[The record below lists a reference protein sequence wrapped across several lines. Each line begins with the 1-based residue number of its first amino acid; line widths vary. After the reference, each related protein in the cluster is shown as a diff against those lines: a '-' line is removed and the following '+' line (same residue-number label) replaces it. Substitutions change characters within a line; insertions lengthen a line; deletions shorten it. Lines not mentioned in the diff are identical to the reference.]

1 MREQGQMDVEQESLL
16 DERAAAKFLGVSP
29 RVLWGLADAGSIAFI
44 RIGPRLKRY
53 SMKDLQEFIDRNRR
67 INRPVC
73 DNVPTQMQPAAEHRH
88 QEVLNGNTRFESQR

>member
-1 MREQGQMDVEQESLL
+1 MHEKAHMDVEQESLL

-53 SMKDLQEFIDRNRR
+53 SPRDLQEFIDRNRH

-73 DNVPTQMQPAAEHRH
+73 DNILPTMKPATEHSH
-88 QEVLNGNTRFESQR
+88 QEVLDGNT

>member
-1 MREQGQMDVEQESLL
+1 MLEQGHMDVEQEALL
-16 DERAAAKFLGVSP
+16 DERAAAKFLGISP

-53 SMKDLQEFIDRNRR
+53 SIKDLKKFIDQNRR

-73 DNVPTQMQPAAEHRH
+73 DNASPNMQPATELHH
-88 QEVLNGNTRFESQR
+88 QEVLNGDTRFES